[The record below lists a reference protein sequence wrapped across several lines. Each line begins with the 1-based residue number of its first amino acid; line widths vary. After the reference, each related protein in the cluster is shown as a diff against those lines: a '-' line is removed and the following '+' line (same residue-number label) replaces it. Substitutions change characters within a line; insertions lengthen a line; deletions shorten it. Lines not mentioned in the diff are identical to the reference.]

1 MSASGVREVPLR
13 YARSSRRRKTVLNLD
28 LNDTPPTDTRD
39 QEGPSI
45 RTMPVPPAAI
55 DVEAIDDEVVESSA
69 TAFAAVSRLLHFFF
83 LNIFVMH
90 FTLLKFILFF
100 LTLSC
105 Y

>member
-1 MSASGVREVPLR
+1 MSTSGVREVPLR

-45 RTMPVPPAAI
+45 RTMPIPPTAI

-69 TAFAAVSRLLHFFF
+69 IAFAEVSLFFF
-83 LNIFVMH
+83 LEYI
-90 FTLLKFILFF
+90 
-100 LTLSC
+100 C
-105 Y
+105 DD